1 MKVPQCVGVVLV
13 LLSTACIDAC
23 VDRLHLDIGDQ
34 APYPVVIDGFIS
46 DQAPPYEITVTKAYD
61 IQSKES
67 PRERI
72 SVKQLILFDNLGAS
86 EEFTEVSHGV
96 YQTSGV
102 IKGRVGSV
110 YKLYIRLLDGREYES
125 IPDTLHPPGRV
136 DKVYFQFREDRT
148 QHNTTNYGFDV
159 FFDASPDNINDY
171 RLLWKFVGTY
181 KISIECCTCWP
192 YLYNP
197 IPIVSDGQL
206 IQSGKFVRIKAAYVP
221 ITGWTFMNKVHAA
234 VNQMSLSRNAFEFW
248 KAVKSQ
254 QEAVGSLFQPMT
266 GKIPSNFNQLSGESG
281 EIYGIFYSTSV
292 TSNSVYITRRDVPD
306 QRFIPDVQPVTDHPD
321 PPDKCIDQFPGS
333 SSVMPSYWVE

>member
-1 MKVPQCVGVVLV
+1 MKVRQRVGVVLI

-34 APYPVVIDGFIS
+34 APYPVAIDGFIS

-72 SVKQLILFDNLGAS
+72 SVKSLVLFDDLGAQ
-86 EEFTEVSHGV
+86 EDFIEVSHGV
-96 YQTSGV
+96 YQTSGG
-102 IKGRVGSV
+102 IRGRTGGV
-110 YKLYIRLLDGREYES
+110 YKLHITLLDGRVYES
-125 IPDTLHPPGRV
+125 IPDTLHPVGTV

-159 FFDASPDNINDY
+159 FFDASPENIKDY
-171 RLLWKFVGTY
+171 RLLWKFIGTY
-181 KISIECCTCWP
+181 KISIDCCTCWP

-197 IPIVSDGQL
+197 IPIVSDGQS
-206 IQSGKFVRIKAAYVP
+206 IQSGQFVRIKAAYVP

-248 KAVKSQ
+248 KAVKLQ
-254 QEAVGSLFQPMT
+254 QEAVGSLFQPVT
-266 GKIPSNFNQLSGESG
+266 GKIPINFTQLSGEPAD
-281 EIYGIFYSTSV
+281 IYGIFFSTSIS
-292 TSNSVYITRRDVPD
+292 SNSVYITKRDVPD
-306 QRFIPDVQPVTDHPD
+306 QRFIPELQQPFNRE
-321 PPDKCIDQFPGS
+321 PPDECIDQFPGS
-333 SSVMPSYWVE
+333 SSVPPYYWVD

>member
-1 MKVPQCVGVVLV
+1 MKVRQGVGVVLI
-13 LLSTACIDAC
+13 LLGTACIDAC

-46 DQAPPYEITVTKAYD
+46 DQPPPYQILVTKAYD

-72 SVKQLILFDNLGAS
+72 SVKQLVLSDDLGTQ
-86 EEFTEVSHGV
+86 EEFIEVTHGV
-96 YQTSGV
+96 YQTSGA
-102 IKGRVGSV
+102 IRGRVGGV

-125 IPDTLHPPGRV
+125 IPDTLHPAGTV

-148 QHNTTNYGFDV
+148 QQNTTNYGFDV
-159 FFDASPDNINDY
+159 FFDSTPENRNDY

-181 KISIECCTCWP
+181 KVSIDCCTCWP

-197 IPIVSDGQL
+197 IPMVSDGQL
-206 IQSGKFVRIKAAYVP
+206 IESGQFVRIKAAYVP
-221 ITGWTFMNKVHAA
+221 ITGWIFMNKVHAA

-254 QEAVGSLFQPMT
+254 QEAVGSLFQPIT
-266 GKIPSNFNQLSGESG
+266 GKIPKNFNQLSGEPAD
-281 EIYGIFYSTSV
+281 IYGIFFSTSV
-292 TSNSVYITRRDVPD
+292 SSNSVYITKRDVPD
-306 QRFIPDVQPVTDHPD
+306 QRFIPELQHPFNRE
-321 PPDKCIDQFPGS
+321 PPDECIDQFPGS
-333 SSVMPSYWVE
+333 SSVNPPYWVD

>member
-1 MKVPQCVGVVLV
+1 MKVRQSVGVVLI
-13 LLSTACIDAC
+13 LLGTACIDAC
-23 VDRLHLDIGDQ
+23 VDRLHLDMGDQ

-46 DQAPPYEITVTKAYD
+46 DQAPPYEITVSKSYD

-72 SVKQLILFDNLGAS
+72 SVKQLILVDNLGAS
-86 EEFTEVSHGV
+86 EEFIEFSHGV
-96 YQTSGV
+96 YQTRGSDQ
-102 IKGRVGSV
+102 GRIGGV
-110 YKLYIRLLDGREYES
+110 YKLYIKLLDGREYES
-125 IPDTLHPPGRV
+125 IPDTLHPAGTV

-148 QHNTTNYGFDV
+148 RQNTTNYGFDV
-159 FFDASPDNINDY
+159 FFDSTPENRNDY

-181 KISIECCTCWP
+181 KVRIDCCICWP

-206 IQSGKFVRIKAAYVP
+206 IQSGQFVRIKAAYVP
-221 ITGWTFMNKVHAA
+221 ITAWTFMNKVHAA

-248 KAVKSQ
+248 RAVKIQ
-254 QEAVGSLFQPMT
+254 QEAVGSLFQPVT
-266 GKIPSNFNQLSGESG
+266 GKIPNNFTQLSGQPG
-281 EIYGIFYSTSV
+281 EIYGIFFSTSI

-306 QRFIPDVQPVTDHPD
+306 QRFIPDVQPVPDHPD
-321 PPDKCIDQFPGS
+321 PPDRCIDQFPGS